1 MDYSRILEEVLHR
14 KEYLIIDERVVRA
27 DALDKAIGK
36 ARFTADYISDGAVC
50 VRVVRSTKPH
60 ALIREI
66 DTKGALGVPGV
77 LRVITADHIPGENQI
92 GYALP
97 DQPLLNRGKVHFIGD
112 PIALVCAED
121 EYAAAEG
128 VDAVRV
134 EYEPL
139 PAVFDTDSALKPG
152 APLVHRGGNVA
163 VTTRIR
169 KGDLEKGLAEGDVE
183 VEHVYE
189 TPYQEHMYLET
200 EAAFAVPEGAGKVT
214 VIGTMQSPFLVRE
227 MTAKVLGY
235 SLNQVR
241 IVQALTGGAF
251 GGKDDM
257 GPLVCAKAA
266 LAAVALNRPAALV
279 FDRDESI
286 MASNKRFPAKIRYRS
301 SASREGKITAAEV
314 DITVDCGAYANRA
327 PFWLWRMAA
336 HAAGPYEVPNVSVDG
351 RVIYTNKVFGGSFR
365 GFGDPAIHFAAESQV
380 DELAERLGIDPVE
393 FRLRNVLRPGSKTTC
408 DQVVDHS
415 VGIEEC
421 LVRVAE
427 ASDWRR
433 KRGEYAHAREGSK
446 VFGMGVGCAYHGI
459 STSRG
464 TPDWSAASVIINQD
478 GSVTYRT
485 GICEL
490 GQGSQTGHA
499 KIVAEILGLP
509 LSAIRVEG
517 PDTDSTPNTKPTH
530 GSRGLMMGGT
540 AAADAA
546 LRLRRRLNRL
556 AAELLECDEAD
567 VEIRKGRVY
576 VRGESS
582 GGISF
587 AGLARE
593 LYNRGVSPAQYGFYA
608 APQRFF
614 DPTTGL
620 GVSYSVYTYAAT
632 VVEVGVDTETG
643 VVDVLRVYPAMDV
656 GRAIDRGLIE
666 GQIQGAVSQGIG
678 FTLMEQLVVEDGA
691 VLNKSFL
698 DYVIPS
704 VEDTPEIA
712 EAILVE
718 EPYRHSAFGA
728 KGVGEPAII
737 SVIPAIINAIHQA
750 TGLRLRRLPVTPER
764 LYFALR
770 RSSE

>member
-1 MDYSRILEEVLHR
+1 MDYSRILEDLLGR
-14 KEYLIIDERVVRA
+14 REYLVIDERVVGV
-27 DALDKAIGK
+27 DALDKALGK
-36 ARFTADYISDGAVC
+36 ARFTADFIPDGAVW
-50 VRVVRSTKPH
+50 VRVVRSTEPH
-60 ALIREI
+60 ALIWGI
-66 DTKGALGVPGV
+66 DPKGALGVPGV
-77 LRVITADHIPGENQI
+77 LGVITADQIPGENQV

-97 DQPLLNRGKVHFIGD
+97 DQPLLNREKVRFIGD

-128 VDAVRV
+128 LEAFRV
-134 EYEPL
+134 EYETL
-139 PAVFDTDSALKPG
+139 PAVFNTDTAQNPE
-152 APLVHRGGNVA
+152 APMVHEGGNVA

-169 KGDLEKGLAEGDVE
+169 KGDLERGLAEGDVE

-200 EAAFAVPEGAGKVT
+200 EAAFAFPEGAGKIT

-227 MTAKVLGY
+227 MTARVLGL

-241 IVQALTGGAF
+241 VIQPITGGAF

-266 LAAVALNRPAALV
+266 LAAMLLKRPAALV
-279 FDRDESI
+279 FDRDESVA
-286 MASNKRFPAKIRYRS
+286 ASNKRFPSKIRYRS
-301 SASREGKITAAEV
+301 SANRDGRITAAEV

-327 PFWLWRMAA
+327 PFWLWRMTA

-351 RVIYTNKVFGGSFR
+351 RAVYTNKVFGGSFR

-380 DELAERLGIDPVE
+380 DELAEGLGMDPVE

-415 VGIEEC
+415 VGMEEC
-421 LVRVAE
+421 LTRVAD
-427 ASDWRR
+427 ASEWRR
-433 KRGEYAHAREGSK
+433 KRGEYTHSK
-446 VFGMGVGCAYHGI
+446 GGRTVIGIGVGCAYHGI

-517 PDTDSTPNTKPTH
+517 PDTDSTPDAKPTH

-546 LRLRRRLNRL
+546 VRLRQRLNVL
-556 AAELLECDEAD
+556 AAELLECDEGE
-567 VEIRKGRVY
+567 VEIRGGRVY
-576 VRGESS
+576 VRDEPSRW
-582 GGISF
+582 ISF

-593 LYNRGVSPAQYGFYA
+593 LYNRGVSPSQYGFYA
-608 APQRFF
+608 APKRFF

-632 VVEVGVDTETG
+632 VAEVGVDTETG
-643 VVDVLRVYPAMDV
+643 FVNVLRVYPAMDV
-656 GRAIDRGLIE
+656 GKAIDRRLIE
-666 GQIQGAVSQGIG
+666 GQIEGAVLQGIG

-691 VLNKSFL
+691 VLNKGYS

-712 EAILVE
+712 GAIIVE

-737 SVIPAIINAIHQA
+737 SVIPAIVNAIHNA

-764 LYFALR
+764 LYLALR
-770 RSSE
+770 RGSE